1 MSVLLGT
8 RPRASIQHSGQIDE
22 STHSTTIARS
32 SFVIRTLSRSP
43 CTMRTITPQST
54 AAVSTAWS
62 ASLGRSSGISTP
74 RSMPPMN
81 GWVARNTYAA
91 HTGRFA
97 TSTRNAPK
105 RIANGIKST
114 TKPMTTA
121 ASPRANSTITRA
133 RRQRCGRRAPTDW
146 SSVSVFMRN
155 PRSRA
160 PRRRAPIR
168 NESREGARAHRGT
181 IATRRRRS
189 GRRTRPT

>member
-8 RPRASIQHSGQIDE
+8 RPRASIQHSGQIDD

-32 SFVIRTLSRSP
+32 SFVIRTLTRSP
-43 CTMRTITPQST
+43 WTMRTITPQST
-54 AAVSTAWS
+54 AAVSTAWI

-81 GWVARNTYAA
+81 GCVARNAYAA
-91 HTGRFA
+91 VHGPLRDEHEERPEEERERDQEHDEA
-97 TSTRNAPK
+97 DDDGGQPQGQQHDHRE
-105 RIANGIKST
+105 RDD
-114 TKPMTTA
+114 
-121 ASPRANSTITRA
+121 R
-133 RRQRCGRRAPTDW
+133 RCGRRRADHW

-160 PRRRAPIR
+160 LRRRAPIR

-181 IATRRRRS
+181 VCNAT
-189 GRRTRPT
+189 